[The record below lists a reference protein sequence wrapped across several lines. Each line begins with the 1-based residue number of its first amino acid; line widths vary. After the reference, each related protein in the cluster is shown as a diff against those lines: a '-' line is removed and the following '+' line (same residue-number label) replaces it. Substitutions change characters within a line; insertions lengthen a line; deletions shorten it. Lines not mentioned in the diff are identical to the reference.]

1 MLKPI
6 LTEKSLKEA
15 KNNKYTFMVPTTF
28 TKGQIKSLVAKT
40 FKVKVL
46 GIATINIKGGT
57 KRTARGIIKT
67 IKPVKKAIVETV
79 EKLDLFEEKK

>member
-6 LTEKSLKEA
+6 LTEKSLKDA
-15 KNNKYTFMVPTTF
+15 KDNKYTFIVPMTF

-40 FKVKVL
+40 FGVRVTA
-46 GIATINIKGGT
+46 IATMNMKGGT

-67 IKPVKKAIVETV
+67 IKPFKKAIVKTV
-79 EKLDLFEEKK
+79 EKLELFEEKK